1 MGEVSLICEPVGES
15 RMSLIE
21 LCFDSVKRGKL
32 FRNLPMLFL
41 LLSFSIAIIGHWRVW
56 VDIVG
61 NEGSNS
67 PYSSTGMVS
76 GFDFS
81 LSNSDGITAVPGG
94 SGSNTIIVNILS
106 GTPQTVT
113 LSASIGTTG
122 MAFAV
127 IVSFNPGLGNPKFTS
142 TCMITAS
149 SSVLPGSYPVT
160 VIGTGGGLTRT
171 TSFTLTITSE
181 DVKGRTR
188 IALDASPK
196 PGYANKPV
204 TISGVLYGSWRSIK
218 DGVVVS
224 KPVGITVN
232 WDFSATVVTGPDGQF
247 SVTTNCPSTGG
258 THSITATFYEDQ
270 ELTGSSATV
279 NYEVIAKIPTTITIG
294 YVGNREFGGYLKR
307 ADTGAYLGYKP
318 VKLTV
323 TYLYGTTWRTD
334 TFDLQTRL
342 DGYWSLEFLFY
353 WNSATI
359 AFAGDETYAS
369 SSASITR

>member
-1 MGEVSLICEPVGES
+1 
-15 RMSLIE
+15 
-21 LCFDSVKRGKL
+21 
-32 FRNLPMLFL
+32 MLFL
-41 LLSFSIAIIGHWRVW
+41 LLSFSIAAVGHWRVW

-67 PYSSTGMVS
+67 PYWSAGMVS

-81 LSNSDGITAVPGG
+81 LSNSDGITVVPGG
-94 SGSNTIIVNILS
+94 SGSNTITVNLLS

-113 LSASIGTTG
+113 LSVDMLTTTI
-122 MAFAV
+122 AFAAT
-127 IVSFNPGLGNPKFTS
+127 VSFNPRIGNPKFTS

-188 IALDASPK
+188 IALDASPN
-196 PGYANKPV
+196 PGYVNKPV

-218 DGVVVS
+218 DGVVVG
-224 KPVGITVN
+224 KPIGITVN

-247 SVTTNCPSTGG
+247 SVTTDCPSMGG

-323 TYLYGTTWRTD
+323 TYLSGSTWRTD
-334 TFDLQTRL
+334 TFDLQTRF

-353 WNSATI
+353 WSSATVN
-359 AFAGDETYAS
+359 FAGDETFAS

>member
-1 MGEVSLICEPVGES
+1 
-15 RMSLIE
+15 MSPIE
-21 LCFDSVKRGKL
+21 LRSHPMKKGKL
-32 FRNLPMLFL
+32 FRNLLAMCL
-41 LLSFSIAIIGHWRVW
+41 LLVSSSVFIAGYWRVSA
-56 VDIVG
+56 DRAE
-61 NEGSNS
+61 NKGSYP
-67 PYSSTGMVS
+67 PYSSTGMTS

-81 LSNSDGITAVPGG
+81 LSNSDGITLVPGG
-94 SGSNTIIVNILS
+94 SGSNTITVTLLS

-113 LSASIGTTG
+113 LSADMLTTTI
-122 MAFAV
+122 AFAA
-127 IVSFNPGLGNPKFTS
+127 IVSFNPRSGNPKFTS

-171 TSFTLTITSE
+171 TSFTLTITTQ

-196 PGYANKPV
+196 PGYVNTPV
-204 TISGVLYGSWRSIK
+204 TISGALYGSWRSIN
-218 DGVVVS
+218 DGMVVG
-224 KPVGITVN
+224 KPIRITAN

-247 SVTTNCPSTGG
+247 SVTTDCPSTGS

-270 ELTGSSATV
+270 DLTGSSATV
-279 NYEVIAKIPTTITIG
+279 SYEVIAKIPTTITIS
-294 YVGNREFGGYLKR
+294 YVGNREFGGYLRR
-307 ADTGAYLGYKP
+307 ADTSWTLPYKP

-323 TYLYGTTWRTD
+323 TYLYAGMWWTATYE
-334 TFDLQTRL
+334 LQTRA

-353 WNSATI
+353 WRTATI
-359 AFAGDETYAS
+359 VFEGDDTYAA